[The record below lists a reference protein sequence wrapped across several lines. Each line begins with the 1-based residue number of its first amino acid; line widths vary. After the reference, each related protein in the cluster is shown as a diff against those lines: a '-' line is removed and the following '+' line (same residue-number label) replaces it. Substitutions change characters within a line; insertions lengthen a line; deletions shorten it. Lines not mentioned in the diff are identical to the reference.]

1 MQALLE
7 ELQVVRGE
15 RDRAVEEGKSLK
27 QATTAL
33 EKDKKVWE
41 AILWNHCQTDLKAL
55 LLSCTA
61 LGRKAAVIG
70 GGSCGTQTVL
80 PTAAAEL
87 CLKRR
92 GMQLQQLDFNPP
104 VCCVSSCDST
114 VYCVTSYDTIMT
126 S

>member
-55 LLSCTA
+55 LLMYSTW
-61 LGRKAAVIG
+61 LQSYSHWRGKLRHSNSPSS
-70 GGSCGTQTVL
+70 SCGRALPQEKRYATEAIRFQPTCVL
-80 PTAAAEL
+80 
-87 CLKRR
+87 C
-92 GMQLQQLDFNPP
+92 F
-104 VCCVSSCDST
+104 
-114 VYCVTSYDTIMT
+114 IM
-126 S
+126 